1 MPLGLPLDCHW
12 IATGQWQTPWQG
24 LWGGLRG
31 PPKRAKMWA
40 AEQPFY
46 REVMLR
52 EGNSCRCLVSI
63 FAHYLEIFFRKP
75 IVDASSASSCTIQRS
90 SVDRV
95 REQPSWREA
104 MLREDLR
111 EYRAERAPH
120 SQGVMLRRGVRRG
133 RLERSHCEESTPLQ
147 KTGLQKM
154 GPVGAVSTNPT
165 CPRRGWFSCC
175 MQSSKSP
182 INSEVASIF

>member
-1 MPLGLPLDCHW
+1 MKLEVGF
-12 IATGQWQTPWQG
+12 ATVQWQTPWQG
-24 LWGGLRG
+24 PWGR
-31 PPKRAKMWA
+31 PRRAPKQAKTRA
-40 AEQPFY
+40 AEQPFC

-52 EGNSCRCLVSI
+52 ENSSCRCLVSI
-63 FAHYLEIFFRKP
+63 FAHYSEIFFRKP
-75 IVDASSASSCTIQRS
+75 IVDASSASSCIIQRS

-95 REQPSWREA
+95 REQPSCREA

-120 SQGVMLRRGVRRG
+120 SQGVMLRRGVCRG
-133 RLERSHCEESTPLQ
+133 RLERSHCEESTLIQ
-147 KTGLQKM
+147 KTCLQKM
-154 GPVGAVSTNPT
+154 GPVGAVSTNST